1 MKTFL
6 VKAGITVGGA
16 FAAWYL
22 FFLCSI
28 ACELFAPSD
37 RYCTTPQVWALQAAA
52 VIFAPAALVTAVAL
66 FIAAR
71 TKTPLGVF
79 PLISRVVRAVL
90 ILCAL
95 VNLLI
100 SIPAL

>member
-1 MKTFL
+1 MKRCFL
-6 VKAGITVGGA
+6 KTAITLSGA

-28 ACELFAPSD
+28 AYELFAPSD
-37 RYCTTPQVWALQAAA
+37 RFCTTPQVWALQAAA
-52 VIFAPAALVTAVAL
+52 CMFAPAALVAAAAL

-79 PLISRVVRAVL
+79 PLISRVVRATL
-90 ILCAL
+90 ILCVLA
-95 VNLLI
+95 NLLI
-100 SIPAL
+100 FIPAL